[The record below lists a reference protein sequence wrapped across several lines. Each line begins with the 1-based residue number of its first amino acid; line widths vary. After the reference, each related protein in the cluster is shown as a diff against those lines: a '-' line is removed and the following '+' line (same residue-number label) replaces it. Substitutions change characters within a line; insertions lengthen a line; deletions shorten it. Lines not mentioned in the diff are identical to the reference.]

1 MIVTLVFLVSNIRQY
16 FECLLENTY
25 FEYLCFYVLQYNA
38 NICIQKELC
47 NLT

>member
-1 MIVTLVFLVSNIRQY
+1 MIVTLVLVSNIRQY

-38 NICIQKELC
+38 NICIHKGLY